1 MGHKASSRCYF
12 YSTNENLFILD
23 TVLLVVGDG

>member
-1 MGHKASSRCYF
+1 MGHKASLRRYF

-23 TVLLVVGDG
+23 IVLQVVGDG